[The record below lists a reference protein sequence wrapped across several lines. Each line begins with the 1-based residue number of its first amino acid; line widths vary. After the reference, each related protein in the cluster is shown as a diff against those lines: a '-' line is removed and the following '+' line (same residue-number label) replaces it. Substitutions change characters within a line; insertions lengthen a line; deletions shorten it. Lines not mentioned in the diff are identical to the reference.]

1 MRRRG
6 TAEWVACIALGLAAA
21 VVPLLSRDAYYL
33 DVGTN
38 MLEALMLTMSLQL
51 VLSTGQLNMAHVSF
65 MGIGAYVSA
74 ALVMTGGWSFW
85 VAWPTAA
92 VLATGV
98 AALVG
103 GVTLRLTGPYFFLI
117 TFALLEVV
125 RLFFHTFAEG
135 LFGGASGLIGVPRPD
150 PLRLFGYTVNFTGKV
165 SLYCLALVLWSIVA
179 AILIRL
185 ESSRIG
191 LVLKAIRQATLL
203 AETVGIKT
211 FRYKLLAFC
220 LASFIAALVGGFFAH
235 SRGVVHSTNFGA
247 GAILRL
253 VTFVIIG
260 GSGTVWGPVVGTIGL
275 SLVSE
280 LLRDLGGYETLVYGA
295 VLILAMRFWPDGVVG
310 AFRGIRAGWR
320 TANRGKELAEES
332 RA

>member
-1 MRRRG
+1 M
-6 TAEWVACIALGLAAA
+6 ACAAGVGLGLAGAA
-21 VVPLLSRDAYYL
+21 VPLLSRDAYYL

-38 MLEALMLTMSLQL
+38 MLEALMSTMSLQL
-51 VLSTGQLNMAHVSF
+51 VMSTGQLNMAHVSF

-85 VAWPTAA
+85 IALPAA
-92 VLATGV
+92 AMVATGV
-98 AALVG
+98 AAVVG

-135 LFGGASGLIGVPRPD
+135 LFGGASGLIGVPKPD
-150 PLRLFGYTVNFTGKV
+150 PLRGLGYTIDFTGKV
-165 SLYCLALVLWSIVA
+165 SLYYLALGLWALVA
-179 AILIRL
+179 VILIRL
-185 ESSRIG
+185 EYSRIG
-191 LVLKAIRQATLL
+191 LVLRAIRQATLL
-203 AETVGIKT
+203 AETVGVRT
-211 FRYKLLAFC
+211 FRYMLTAFC
-220 LASFIAALVGGFFAH
+220 LASFVAAVVGGFFAH

-247 GAILRL
+247 HAMLRL

-260 GSGTVWGPVVGTIGL
+260 GSGSVWGPVVGTIGL

-280 LLRDLGGYETLVYGA
+280 FLRDLGSYETLVYGT
-295 VLILAMRFWPDGVVG
+295 VLILAMRFWPDGIVG
-310 AFRGIRAGWR
+310 AFRGIRTTWR
-320 TANRGKELAEES
+320 AASSDKELVEEP